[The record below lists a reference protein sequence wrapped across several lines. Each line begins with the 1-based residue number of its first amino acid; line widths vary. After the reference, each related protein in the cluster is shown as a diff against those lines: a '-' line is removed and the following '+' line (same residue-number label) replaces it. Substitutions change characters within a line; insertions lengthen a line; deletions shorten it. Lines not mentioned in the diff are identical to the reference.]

1 MKGFRGDAVRDGIVL
16 ASDLAQVD
24 PYRATTHNKGI
35 MNGVD
40 AVAIATGND
49 FRAIEAAAHAYA
61 ARDGRYRALTRWFT
75 NDGGDLAGELEMP
88 MKVGTV
94 GGSLESNPTV
104 RLSHRLLGN
113 PDAAK
118 LAGVMGAVGLAQNYA
133 ALRSLATAGIQQNH
147 MTLHARGVA
156 SAAEVPEE
164 LFDAV
169 VEALIECGDI
179 KTWKA
184 REIARRMACK
194 AAEAVGPAGERAAPE
209 RNNKVNA

>member
-1 MKGFRGDAVRDGIVL
+1 
-16 ASDLAQVD
+16 
-24 PYRATTHNKGI
+24 

-61 ARDGRYRALTRWFT
+61 ARDGRYRALTRWFA
-75 NDGGDLAGELEMP
+75 NDSGDLAGELEMP

-156 SAAEVPEE
+156 SAAGVPEE

-169 VEALIECGDI
+169 VKALVESGDI

-184 REIARRMACK
+184 REVARRIGVQGRRGARRGSR
-194 AAEAVGPAGERAAPE
+194 AEKLGCAIEVGSVGERAARE
-209 RNNKVNA
+209 HSNSEVNA